1 MFSICYLDICDE
13 IKNNWTVKR
22 QASYGFAN
30 IACDQTIEQTFNR
43 SSKVKGGIVGFTRK
57 PGAVKRW
64 VLSQVERAV
73 LTEAAES
80 FAGLSSIGR

>member
-1 MFSICYLDICDE
+1 MSFLDICEE

-43 SSKVKGGIVGFTRK
+43 SSKVKGGIVGITRM

-64 VLSQVERAV
+64 VLSQVERAE
-73 LTEAAES
+73 LTEAAETFS
-80 FAGLSSIGR
+80 ELSSITR